1 MLDSNKIIIIIIIIT
16 IIIINI
22 MIGGFAGSLRDQ
34 QTGLDPDASRGDSA
48 HVSGCTTQLEFD
60 AATSITTN
68 GRIPISGSLYPYI
81 RMALVKENFRLMTE
95 MVVRSTMIVMTM
107 SGS

>member
-1 MLDSNKIIIIIIIIT
+1 MFDSNKIIIIIIII
-16 IIIINI
+16 IIINI
-22 MIGGFAGSLRDQ
+22 IIGGFAGSLRDQ
-34 QTGLDPDASRGDSA
+34 QTGLDPDASGADSA
-48 HVSGCTTQLEFD
+48 HVSGCTPQLEFD

-68 GRIPISGSLYPYI
+68 GRIPISESLYPYI
-81 RMALVKENFRLMTE
+81 RMALGKESFRLMTE